1 MIFSKSGDQENT
13 SLLITIFS
21 LFCLMGTNIALSEK
35 LEDSIEKAANLYN
48 EAIDLYSQDK
58 IEQSIDYFIKALEL
72 KPDFYEAHYNL
83 AQILMSLNKN
93 DEAIKSLE
101 EIAKIKPDDPENLY
115 NLGKTYYKKGYLSK
129 SYECLKAITVNSP
142 QYDSAKLLIDKI
154 ENRQNELNLEEKMNA
169 RQNSIDEQGKA
180 LAIALGEFSAPS
192 GVVVDSRGNV
202 FVASFL
208 ENRIYKITTF
218 GKKEILPRTNL
229 IQGPIGL
236 AIDKD
241 DNIFVANYSANN
253 IIKLTPEGAPSI
265 YADVKKPYCLI
276 YDKAHNRLYVTEQ
289 DTNKLLKFDL

>member
-1 MIFSKSGDQENT
+1 MNKK
-13 SLLITIFS
+13 LLISFLILFS
-21 LFCLMGTNIALSEK
+21 LMGSKVFAQDDLEK
-35 LEDSIEKAANLYN
+35 TLEQAAIYYN
-48 EAIDLYSQDK
+48 EAIDLYKQDDVQK
-58 IEQSIDYFIKALEL
+58 SIDYFEKAIKL

-83 AQILMSLNKN
+83 AQILMSISKN
-93 DEAIKSLE
+93 DEALKSLE
-101 EIAKIKPDDPENLY
+101 EIAKIKPEDPENLY

-154 ENRQNELNLEEKMNA
+154 EKRQSELNLEEKINA
-169 RQNSIDEQGKA
+169 RQNSSDEQGKA
-180 LAIALGEFSAPS
+180 LAITLGEFSAPS
-192 GVVVDSRGNV
+192 GVVVDSHGNV

-218 GKKEILPRTNL
+218 GKKEMLPRTNL

-253 IIKLTPEGAPSI
+253 IIKITPEGTPSI
-265 YADVKKPYCLI
+265 YADVKKPYCII

>member
-1 MIFSKSGDQENT
+1 MGSKVFAQDD
-13 SLLITIFS
+13 L
-21 LFCLMGTNIALSEK
+21 EK
-35 LEDSIEKAANLYN
+35 TLEQAAIYYN
-48 EAIDLYSQDK
+48 EAIDLYKQDDVQK
-58 IEQSIDYFIKALEL
+58 SIDYFEKAIKL

-83 AQILMSLNKN
+83 AQILMSLSKN
-93 DEAIKSLE
+93 DEALKSLE

-154 ENRQNELNLEEKMNA
+154 EKRQNELNLEEKLNS
-169 RQNSIDEQGKA
+169 RQTSTDEQGKA
-180 LAIALGEFSAPS
+180 QAITLGEFSAPS
-192 GVVVDSRGNV
+192 GVANDSHGNV

-208 ENRIYKITTF
+208 ENRIYKISTF
-218 GKKEILPRTNL
+218 GKKELLPRTNL

-253 IIKLTPEGAPSI
+253 IIKITPDGVVSI
-265 YADVKKPYCLI
+265 FADVKKPYCI
-276 YDKAHNRLYVTEQ
+276 TFDSAHNRIYVTEQ
-289 DTNKLLKFDL
+289 DSNRLIKFDL